1 MIDKERL
8 GKAEE
13 VGNNDAAAAEDEREK
28 KEKGQ
33 TTTYPYVSILVAWKK
48 FPSQIPRVPT
58 VWSYRRT
65 FRYRSPGG

>member
-1 MIDKERL
+1 M

-13 VGNNDAAAAEDEREK
+13 VGNNDDDDDDAAAAEDERK
-28 KEKGQ
+28 RKGQ